1 MSEILTKKWLTS
13 QRAGILAIIDLPSP
27 PTECP
32 PKAFVQTALRKAQK
46 ALRVAVKKAPD
57 IRRTFL
63 EDRADA
69 EAAAHNR
76 DSAKVLKRIVN
87 AEASK
92 STFNNLR
99 RFLSKTKSGA
109 LSSIMVPG
117 DEPDTWERI
126 YDQTQIT
133 ATLIERN
140 KKHFGQAH
148 GTPFTVSPLQNWLGY
163 HGTSQ
168 LADAVLRGE
177 IPPDVL
183 AQCTEGAQA
192 IIEALQQKIA
202 PPNSIDTRIT
212 SDDMKSGM
220 SVWRESTSTSPSG
233 QHLGYYK
240 SMTAFELAPG
250 KRPLLWS
257 DSQHG

>member
-46 ALRVAVKKAPD
+46 ALRVAVKKSPD
-57 IRRTFL
+57 IRRTIL

-76 DSAKVLKRIVN
+76 DSAKVLKGIVN

-99 RFLSKTKSGA
+99 RFLGKTKSGA

-117 DEPDTWERI
+117 DELDTW
-126 YDQTQIT
+126 
-133 ATLIERN
+133 A
-140 KKHFGQAH
+140 G
-148 GTPFTVSPLQNWLGY
+148 G
-163 HGTSQ
+163 
-168 LADAVLRGE
+168 
-177 IPPDVL
+177 
-183 AQCTEGAQA
+183 
-192 IIEALQQKIA
+192 
-202 PPNSIDTRIT
+202 
-212 SDDMKSGM
+212 
-220 SVWRESTSTSPSG
+220 ST
-233 QHLGYYK
+233 
-240 SMTAFELAPG
+240 
-250 KRPLLWS
+250 
-257 DSQHG
+257 